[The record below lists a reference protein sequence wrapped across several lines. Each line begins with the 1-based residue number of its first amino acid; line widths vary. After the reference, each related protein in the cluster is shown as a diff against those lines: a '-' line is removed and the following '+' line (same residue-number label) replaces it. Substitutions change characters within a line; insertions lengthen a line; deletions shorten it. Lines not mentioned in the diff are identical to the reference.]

1 MTNDS
6 EEQLTQ
12 ALLVIQSLL
21 SKCEKVIVKFPHGT
35 SQNTLL
41 KNRIN
46 ALQLSSELIIKAIE
60 ERKRMNK

>member
-46 ALQLSSELIIKAIE
+46 ALPKQWNLVKAP
-60 ERKRMNK
+60 